1 MGRFPPLQIAL
12 LALGC
17 SLILTSVF
25 LNRIAERWE
34 NHLYPNAV
42 HWQNLR
48 IVPTGNQKIVVPGED
63 ILVVRDADARLTL
76 FRRANDTLTPESMVK
91 ELCRRDGCIRS
102 TVPAGDEDRAVA
114 TYKMRGASMQ
124 IVMMR
129 LGGGAIWIEYN
140 GAPGG
145 LAGFGTLIE
154 SVSTQLAERQAR
166 NPG

>member
-17 SLILTSVF
+17 SLILASVF

-63 ILVVRDADARLTL
+63 ILVVKDADARLTL

-102 TVPAGDEDRAVA
+102 RIAAGEDRAVA

-124 IVMMR
+124 IVLMR
-129 LGGGAIWIEYN
+129 LGGGAVWIEYK
-140 GAPGG
+140 GSSEG
-145 LAGFGTLIE
+145 LASFDKLIE
-154 SVSTQLAERQAR
+154 SVATQLAERQTR
-166 NPG
+166 GPG